1 MESARYLPLLRVLA
15 DHEVEFILVGGLAAV
30 LQGAPI
36 VTGDL
41 DIVHRRTPE
50 NVAKLL
56 SALGELEA
64 VYRIDRLKP
73 TAAHLSGPGHALLS
87 TKFCDLD
94 VLGTIFADTDY
105 EGLRDDALEVEL
117 ADVTIEVLSLE
128 RLIQSKEYARRG
140 KDLAV
145 LPALRAALEQCKKRC
160 PLSDRAGV
168 GCVPC
173 VGCC

>member
-1 MESARYLPLLRVLA
+1 MESARYLPLLRILA
-15 DHEVEFILVGGLAAV
+15 AYEVEFVLVGGLAAV

-50 NVAKLL
+50 NIAKLL
-56 SALGELEA
+56 SALEELEA
-64 VYRIDRLKP
+64 VYRIDPRRLKP
-73 TAAHLSGPGHALLS
+73 TSAHLSGPGHALLS

-105 EGLRDDALEVEL
+105 EGLKDDALQLEL
-117 ADVTIEVLSLE
+117 GDVTIEVLSLE
-128 RLIQSKEYARRG
+128 RLIQSKEYTRRG

-145 LPALRAALEQCKKRC
+145 LP
-160 PLSDRAGV
+160 
-168 GCVPC
+168 
-173 VGCC
+173 

>member
-1 MESARYLPLLRVLA
+1 MESGRYLPLLRVLVA
-15 DHEVEFILVGGLAAV
+15 HDVEFVLVGGLAAV

-56 SALGELEA
+56 AALRELEA
-64 VYRIDRLKP
+64 VYRIDPRRLQP
-73 TAAHLSGPGHALLS
+73 TEAHLMGPGHALLS

-94 VLGTIFADTDY
+94 VLGTIFADTSY
-105 EGLRDDALEVEL
+105 EGLKDDALELEL
-117 ADVTIEVLSLE
+117 GEITVLVLELE
-128 RLIQSKEYARRG
+128 RLIESKEYAGRG

-145 LPALRAALEQCKKRC
+145 LPALRATLVQRKKT
-160 PLSDRAGV
+160 
-168 GCVPC
+168 
-173 VGCC
+173 

>member
-1 MESARYLPLLRVLA
+1 VESARYLPLLRVLVT
-15 DHEVEFILVGGLAAV
+15 HEVEFILVGGLAAV

-56 SALGELEA
+56 ASLSELEA
-64 VYRIDRLKP
+64 VYRIDPRRLEP
-73 TAAHLSGPGHALLS
+73 TEAHLSGPGHALLS

-94 VLGTIFADTDY
+94 VLGTIFADTGY
-105 EGLRDDALEVEL
+105 EGLIDDALELEL
-117 ADVTIEVLSLE
+117 GDITIRVLDLE
-128 RLIQSKEYARRG
+128 RLIQSKEYTGRG

-145 LPALRAALEQCKKRC
+145 LPALRATLAQSKKT
-160 PLSDRAGV
+160 
-168 GCVPC
+168 
-173 VGCC
+173 